1 LLFCFFAFS
10 FSFVYFLAFA
20 LIYVKG
26 PSGFSSFLFSLV
38 MTEREEDIRN
48 EWSEES
54 IMNDRRNER
63 RDEWGRDAKRQ
74 RQIYSLDELNEVIR
88 NRTGQRVRD
97 LRPKLDDVPPK
108 QKGSSNYVVPVPAET
123 PEIAVRVS
131 IDGAVSPDSLEHEI
145 ECARATGVAMES
157 IWSGLVRFDDA
168 VCEVSCWPWATPI
181 ADHVRA
187 MGETKRAEFA
197 RKVQS
202 KLVEMSRACVYVDVK
217 AENVMVRDDEPV
229 VIDFDPFFTR
239 RVDERSTERSR
250 AAARGFVPVAMM
262 LLSCSMESRGLALFD
277 PRDIA
282 RAARD
287 TGRGPRDVVDRLAVA
302 CDRVVECFPDIGA
315 ALMGVMQKYVPFW
328 IAKGP
333 LTDAER
339 SALRRVSRM
348 ADDWCALRRI
358 ESKGLYGA
366 HVRAFIG
373 LAMRSERGPFW
384 AAFAKLEE
392 VAMYTETDETDETD
406 DTDEADEANEANE
419 ANETNEAHGTNK
431 AEEAVNIVCESPW
444 TV

>member
-1 LLFCFFAFS
+1 
-10 FSFVYFLAFA
+10 
-20 LIYVKG
+20 
-26 PSGFSSFLFSLV
+26 
-38 MTEREEDIRN
+38 
-48 EWSEES
+48 
-54 IMNDRRNER
+54 MNDG

-88 NRTGQRVRD
+88 TLTGQRVRD

-181 ADHVRA
+181 VDHVRA

-197 RKVQS
+197 RKVHS

-302 CDRVVECFPDIGA
+302 CDRVVECFPDLGT

-358 ESKGLYGA
+358 EIKGFYGA
-366 HVRAFIG
+366 HVRAFLG
-373 LAMRSERGPFW
+373 LAMRAERGPFW

-392 VAMYTETDETDETD
+392 VAMYTVTDEDNDTDETN
-406 DTDEADEANEANE
+406 DTEEANGADD
-419 ANETNEAHGTNK
+419 
-431 AEEAVNIVCESPW
+431 AVDESPW